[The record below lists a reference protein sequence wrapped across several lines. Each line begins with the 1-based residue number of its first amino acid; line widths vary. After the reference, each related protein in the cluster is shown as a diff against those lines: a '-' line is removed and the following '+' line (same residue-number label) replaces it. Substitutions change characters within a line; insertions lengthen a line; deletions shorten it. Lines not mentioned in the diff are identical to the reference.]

1 METVI
6 LILMLFGSFQMVRM
20 HSPQKAHNGL
30 TKISTDTATMQQV
43 SNPMLVF
50 WPLET
55 QQPTDLVAWMMMV
68 MDTQTPTQ
76 QASMVLFGLL
86 QTARMPVILS
96 RLTQILTGTVVLT
109 KMEMVLPILTPQ
121 VSMARY
127 GPLRTVRMHSLAM
140 LRNGTIRTM
149 MGMETILYQL
159 LKEMHATQHSEHPI
173 KTDLDALIQIM
184 MATLTPTQLASMVL
198 FGMLQMVR
206 MRFQASQANGP
217 IKMEMDTV
225 TTQVALM
232 LTIVQQTLEPLL
244 S

>member
-1 METVI
+1 
-6 LILMLFGSFQMVRM
+6 
-20 HSPQKAHNGL
+20 
-30 TKISTDTATMQQV
+30 
-43 SNPMLVF
+43 
-50 WPLET
+50 
-55 QQPTDLVAWMMMV
+55 MV

-86 QTARMPVILS
+86 QTVRMPVILS
-96 RLTQILTGTVVLT
+96 RLTQILTETVVLT
-109 KMEMVLPILTPQ
+109 KMEMVLPILTLQ
-121 VSMARY
+121 VSMVLF
-127 GPLRTVRMHSLAM
+127 GPSQMGRMHSLAM
-140 LRNGTIRTM
+140 PRNGTIRTM
-149 MGMETILYQL
+149 MGTEITLYQL

-173 KTDLDALIQIM
+173 KTDLGVLIPTAMVTQ
-184 MATLTPTQLASMVL
+184 TPIQLASMVL

-225 TTQVALM
+225 TTLVVLM